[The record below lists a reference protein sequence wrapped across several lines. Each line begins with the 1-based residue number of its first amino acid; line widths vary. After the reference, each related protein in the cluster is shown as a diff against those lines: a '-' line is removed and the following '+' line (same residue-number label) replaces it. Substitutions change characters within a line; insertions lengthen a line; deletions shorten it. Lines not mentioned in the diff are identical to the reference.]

1 MDLIRKELIIKE
13 RKNKTRNDKS
23 KEKENKAE
31 IEKFQEIC
39 YNFFNN
45 KINSDIKNKI
55 QTNRNNLNNSVLPSI
70 KTERILIK
78 NNEKS
83 KNFLF
88 AKIFSRN
95 STKTYRKLFKN
106 KSQINLLF
114 ELTKRSSKYQKNNKL
129 SAKFFSLNKDSAKEN
144 PNNYDFNYFK
154 SKLKLI
160 QKEKEIAINN
170 SKAGKKE
177 KDAFLHYFKKYANN
191 AGDLNLSLIFNKIKI
206 KGKDNSANDARYI
219 QISSNINNKNIV
231 KSNDLLFSRNQKLST
246 SNSNDNIFSVSQKIK
261 SKNMNESTILTKK
274 NNFKILKSKKCSANL
289 LNNEIDKNENIQIKP
304 YTERKIVNKS
314 INHPYYS
321 PSVIT
326 KKMKYE
332 LFNINHNHKKREQN
346 KIIIRSIKDF
356 GLYHFASG
364 KVDIKDNKV

>member
-1 MDLIRKELIIKE
+1 MPLLACYFEFANREYLLDRVTIWYALDYFKKIASYIQFGHLKSTKSDVDINIFDGDKNYFVCSTGITELYDNAVFIQRYLFGSTDNLQYNEKNLSVDAYKLVILLKNIKE
-13 RKNKTRNDKS
+13 SGILQNIRD
-23 KEKENKAE
+23 AA
-31 IEKFQEIC
+31 IYIA
-39 YNFFNN
+39 YNNP
-45 KINSDIKNKI
+45 
-55 QTNRNNLNNSVLPSI
+55 NNSAE
-70 KTERILIK
+70 KTALSRYCDFMYALTSSQPFDYK
-78 NNEKS
+78 NNHIM
-83 KNFLF
+83 NMV
-88 AKIFSRN
+88 
-95 STKTYRKLFKN
+95 
-106 KSQINLLF
+106 
-114 ELTKRSSKYQKNNKL
+114 
-129 SAKFFSLNKDSAKEN
+129 AKEN

-314 INHPYYS
+314 I
-321 PSVIT
+321 
-326 KKMKYE
+326 
-332 LFNINHNHKKREQN
+332 
-346 KIIIRSIKDF
+346 
-356 GLYHFASG
+356 
-364 KVDIKDNKV
+364 